1 VMRRSKETDG
11 ASQVLEDG
19 SVGASVGRAVLHVVV
34 GKSRRRLV
42 HVTLKKSS
50 TLRDC
55 ALY

>member
-1 VMRRSKETDG
+1 MRRSKETDG